1 MNESSPIPRRH
12 RFEWED
18 EAPPPWFAFKR
29 FKIVGIVGAIV
40 AAAGTLM
47 PWIVAYDQSL
57 DLTIGRPG
65 IDSGTSGL
73 TVLVFSIV
81 GLVAIAAGTR
91 FSALI
96 AAITGL
102 ISALLCVA
110 YVHPSEQLVTT
121 LGLPGI
127 AQTGFGLYVSLA
139 GSIVVT
145 LIAAY
150 GLWSLRDT

>member
-1 MNESSPIPRRH
+1 MSESSPIPRRH

-18 EAPPPWFAFKR
+18 EAPPSRFAFKR
-29 FKIVGIVGAIV
+29 VKVFGILGALL
-40 AAAGTLM
+40 AGLGTVM

-73 TVLVFSIV
+73 TVLVFSIIA
-81 GLVAIAAGTR
+81 GVAIGLATR

-96 AAITGL
+96 AAITGA
-102 ISALLCVA
+102 ISLLLCLA
-110 YVHPSEQLVTT
+110 YLHPSENLVTT

-127 AQTGFGLYVSLA
+127 AQSGFGLYVSIV
-139 GSIVVT
+139 GSVVVT

>member
-1 MNESSPIPRRH
+1 MSESGPSPRRH

-18 EAPPPWFAFKR
+18 EAPPTRFAFVR
-29 FKIVGIVGAIV
+29 VRVIGILGAIV

-81 GLVAIAAGTR
+81 AGVAMAAGTR

-96 AAITGL
+96 AAITGGV
-102 ISALLCVA
+102 SVLLCIA
-110 YVHPSEQLVTT
+110 YLHPSENLVTT
-121 LGLPGI
+121 LGLPGV
-127 AQTGFGLYVSLA
+127 AQSGFGLYISIA

-145 LIAAY
+145 LVAAY

>member
-1 MNESSPIPRRH
+1 VSDSSPIPRRH
-12 RFEWED
+12 RFEWEE
-18 EAPPPWFAFKR
+18 EAPPSRFAFKR
-29 FKIVGIVGAIV
+29 VKVFGILGAI
-40 AAAGTLM
+40 AAGLGTVM

-57 DLTIGRPG
+57 ELTIGRPG

-81 GLVAIAAGTR
+81 AGIAIGLATR
-91 FSALI
+91 LSALI
-96 AAITGL
+96 AAITGF
-102 ISALLCVA
+102 ISFLLCVA
-110 YVHPSEQLVTT
+110 YLHPSENLVTT

-127 AQTGFGLYVSLA
+127 AQTGFGLYVSMI

-150 GLWSLRDT
+150 GLWSLRES